1 MIFVDKES
9 QFYVYLLCMCLNAFN
24 KDLGTLKLCEG
35 SLTAL
40 LGGSCSGT
48 WTPAPRTTC
57 GCWRTSWP
65 SCSRCSRRRGWCPAC
80 GAPRRRRSAPASP
93 PVVTP
98 PWPGPS
104 TRPSGCRAATST
116 ARPGSSGT
124 ASVCV
129 VNVLIKLLI
138 RELYQKVI
146 NLEQNQCQNEIKI
159 SQLASQIES
168 LKADKEEILHRNSNG
183 EFVWKIKD
191 FSSYHQKLRNS
202 HSFVI
207 YSKGFY
213 TSYYGY
219 KVCLR
224 SNVYFSE
231 GKMSL

>member
-1 MIFVDKES
+1 M
-9 QFYVYLLCMCLNAFN
+9 
-24 KDLGTLKLCEG
+24 
-35 SLTAL
+35 
-40 LGGSCSGT
+40 
-48 WTPAPRTTC
+48 
-57 GCWRTSWP
+57 
-65 SCSRCSRRRGWCPAC
+65 
-80 GAPRRRRSAPASP
+80 
-93 PVVTP
+93 
-98 PWPGPS
+98 
-104 TRPSGCRAATST
+104 
-116 ARPGSSGT
+116 
-124 ASVCV
+124 
-129 VNVLIKLLI
+129 
-138 RELYQKVI
+138 I

-159 SQLASQIES
+159 SQLASQIET

-231 GKMSL
+231 GKMRQYNSLYSLSLK

>member
-1 MIFVDKES
+1 MACTFLSVGCDTRLARAELARHLETSATHHMRLLADK
-9 QFYVYLLCMCLNAFN
+9 L
-24 KDLGTLKLCEG
+24 TKLQQVQQAERVMSRVWSTEEEEECS
-35 SLTAL
+35 SL
-40 LGGSCSGT
+40 
-48 WTPAPRTTC
+48 
-57 GCWRTSWP
+57 
-65 SCSRCSRRRGWCPAC
+65 
-80 GAPRRRRSAPASP
+80 PASSD
-93 PVVTP
+93 TTL
-98 PWPGPS
+98 
-104 TRPSGCRAATST
+104 TRTEHQAVRMSGSNLHSQ
-116 ARPGSSGT
+116 ARLIRYSLSLCCQGSY
-124 ASVCV
+124 
-129 VNVLIKLLI
+129 KLFI

-159 SQLASQIES
+159 SQLASQIET
-168 LKADKEEILHRNSNG
+168 LKADKEEILHRNSTG

-231 GKMSL
+231 GKMRQCNSQYSLSLSNSNTA